1 MEIPEEANVVQY
13 ATVSW
18 EDYYSELYAG
28 TVAYIDAV
36 HEVYVVKVFK
46 KRDGKPVGYYVS
58 VRGRYR
64 HYAVYTVVKRLG
76 RKPIKIYEKD
86 GTLKAVVG
94 LDENLLKYLIQD
106 AQGVKIIPPR
116 HLPEGK
122 PVDLKELEE
131 EAEKE
136 ERELGEKTLHLE
148 FMYR

>member
-76 RKPIKIYEKD
+76 KEPIKIYEKD
-86 GTLKAVVG
+86 DTLKAVVG
-94 LDENLLKYLIQD
+94 LDESLLKYLIQD

-116 HLPEGK
+116 HVPEGE
-122 PVDLKELEE
+122 PVSLEE
-131 EAEKE
+131 LRRIAGEEEK
-136 ERELGEKTLHLE
+136 ELGEKALQLS
-148 FMYR
+148 FMYK